1 MTQALRQQIE
11 MLQLSTVELAEL
23 IQEELEANP
32 VLDLEEDGDFSRAE
46 AEGDTVSGDVSRELS
61 HDDHEA
67 DSPVPDL
74 PDDLRYNEYSGD
86 DDRKREFIE
95 SVVTQ
100 SETLAEHLLDQ
111 ARMLRLSP
119 KMFSVVERVITSLDE
134 NGFLSA
140 DGAKALAETDDEIS
154 LIEEARAII
163 QTLEP
168 IGCGAT
174 GVQNSLLSQ
183 ARILY
188 PDDGLLFDMIDKH
201 FEQLSSLMYEKIAKA
216 MNVAIGEITSASR
229 LIRSLNPYPGRG
241 FAHTQTKYIVPDI
254 EVKLVG
260 GEILIHFNDE
270 WVPRLRISDEY
281 LSMASQKDA
290 DKKVK
295 EYVREK
301 IAAAKQLMKNIT
313 GRRDTIEKVVRT
325 MMTHQIEFLEKG
337 PGHLKPLTCAQVAEI
352 VQCHESTVSR
362 VSSGK
367 YLQCSWGTFE
377 IKSFFVSKLGTEE
390 NDKSSD
396 EALLRIGKIVAEE
409 DPKSP
414 LSDDAIAEILTK
426 EGVTVARRTVSKY
439 RDILNIPS
447 SSKRKRLH
455 ILKSEGG
462 AL

>member
-23 IQEELEANP
+23 VQEELEANP
-32 VLDLEEDGDFSRAE
+32 VLDLEEDREFSRAE
-46 AEGDTVSGDVSRELS
+46 TEGDTVSGDVERELS
-61 HDDHEA
+61 HDDHEVETA
-67 DSPVPDL
+67 IPDL
-74 PDDLRYNEYSGD
+74 PEDLRYNEYSGA

-100 SETLAEHLLDQ
+100 SESLTEHLLDQ
-111 ARMLRLSP
+111 ARLLQLSR
-119 KMFSVVERVITSLDE
+119 KMYEMVERVITSLDE

-140 DGAKALAETDDEIS
+140 EGAKALAETDADLP
-154 LIEEARAII
+154 LIEEARKII
-163 QTLEP
+163 YTLEP

-174 GVQNSLLSQ
+174 GVQNSLLVQS
-183 ARILY
+183 RILY
-188 PDDGLLFDMIDKH
+188 PDDDLLSEMIEKH

-216 MNVAIGEITSASR
+216 MGIAIGEVTSASR
-229 LIRSLNPYPGRG
+229 LIKALNPYPGRG
-241 FAHTQTKYIVPDI
+241 FAQTQTKFIVPDI

-270 WVPRLRISDEY
+270 WVPRLRISDSY
-281 LSMASQKDA
+281 LEVLTQKDA
-290 DKKVK
+290 DKKLK

-301 IAAAKQLMKNIT
+301 INAAKQLMKNIT

-325 MMTHQIEFLEKG
+325 VMQHQIEFLEKG
-337 PGHLKPLTCAQVAEI
+337 PGHLKSLTCAQVAEI

-367 YLQCSWGTFE
+367 YLQCPWGTFE

-390 NDKSSD
+390 DDKSSD
-396 EALLRIGKIVAEE
+396 EALSRIGKIVAEE

-414 LSDDAIAEILTK
+414 LSDDAIAEILLK

-462 AL
+462 SL